1 MLGQTG
7 SMKQNLGILVR
18 TLAVSLSLVLLP
30 LAASGFGPKVPL
42 IELNATDSGAEMGRG
57 TSMAADGAA
66 DKMMMPN
73 PFTYSYVA
81 GDELSDKEG
90 RGKVYKVLLDGDPK
104 AILTKLAK
112 VFGIAGDVFE
122 AEYSQPE
129 YPVFLI
135 GSKDGSAPSASI
147 NWSGTGSWWFND
159 PSAYPS
165 PKCKDWA
172 TADDGA
178 EYCSNY
184 EEQKSTPGSLPAK
197 DKILSAAVE
206 MFNKTGLKVTAGDI
220 KVDVSEWGA
229 SASASLQVDGAD
241 TPIEWYMNWGP
252 NGKLGNVSGNSVRF
266 EEKGTLDTISEK
278 ASVARMGDWR
288 YSGQIASS
296 LWNKYAPPVKTGNS
310 GAIAY
315 DAPME
320 VSASPKPE
328 TGKDSTPEPIIV
340 TVNEAHAVSVLIWDK
355 NGSAWL
361 VPGYVLVGDQGWLT
375 PVFALED
382 GVVALPDPVTIQPG
396 LDDSV
401 STEPGQTGEVSP
413 MVK

>member
-1 MLGQTG
+1 
-7 SMKQNLGILVR
+7 MKQNLGIFFR
-18 TLAVSLSLVLLP
+18 ALAVSLTLVLLP
-30 LAASGFGPKVPL
+30 LAASGFGAKVPL
-42 IELNATDSGAEMGRG
+42 IELNATGSGAEMGRG
-57 TSMAADGAA
+57 TSMAANGAS

-73 PFTYSYVA
+73 PFTYTYVA
-81 GDELSDKEG
+81 GDNLSDKEG
-90 RGKVYKVLLDGDPK
+90 RGKVYKAILDGDPK

-112 VFGIAGDVFE
+112 VFGISGSVFE

-129 YPVFLI
+129 YPAFQI

-147 NWSGTGSWWFND
+147 NWSGTGNWWFND

-165 PKCKDWA
+165 PKCLESA
-172 TADDGA
+172 TADDGS
-178 EYCSNY
+178 EYCTRY
-184 EEQKSTPGSLPAK
+184 EEQKSTPGALPSR
-197 DKILSAAVE
+197 DKVIAAAVE
-206 MFNKTGLKVTAGDI
+206 MFNATGLKVTAGDI
-220 KVDVSEWGA
+220 KVDISEWGA
-229 SASASLQVDGAD
+229 SASASLKIDGAD
-241 TPIEWYMNWGP
+241 TPIEWYMSWGS
-252 NGKLGNVSGNSVRF
+252 NGKLGSVSGNSVRF

-278 ASVARMGDWR
+278 ASVARMSDWR

-296 LWNKYAPPVKTGNS
+296 LWNKYAPPVRAGEP

-315 DAPME
+315 DAPVE
-320 VSASPKPE
+320 VGESTEPE
-328 TGKDSTPEPIIV
+328 VTPEATPEPIVV
-340 TVNEAHAVSVLIWDK
+340 TVNEAHAVRVLIWDK

-382 GVVALPDPVTIQPG
+382 GVVALPDPVSIEPR

-401 STEPGQTGEVSP
+401 TNEPGEITP